1 MTHDTDDTTETDRT
15 ADTTETTATDQR
27 RERPQMLNRLGAPK
41 SGVNGDES
49 SRGRRRFLAAVG
61 SAATAG
67 LAGCAGLQSDES
79 GGADAGQVAF
89 SDFRGSGRL
98 VESRPEI
105 DAPRI
110 ADLPDLSGELTLY
123 LGGGEGGLYREL
135 VALFERI
142 YDDFTAVPNAGGT
155 AEQANKLLTEG
166 EETPA
171 DVFWSVDAGS
181 LSVVA
186 EEGLTAQL
194 ASETVENVPSTFHPD
209 RQWVANAGRAR
220 AIPYNTDQLS
230 ASDVPDSVMA
240 FPDSPLADG
249 GVGWAPTYGAFQ
261 AFVTAMRLTEG
272 ESATRDWL
280 EAMQPSVTEYPDEF
294 LTSNAVA
301 DGEVAGGFA
310 NHYYALRV
318 RDARPDAPLEL
329 AFTSGDAGALI
340 NVAGAAVLGPS
351 DNAELAENFVAHLL
365 SAEAQEFF
373 ATRSFGYPTVEGVP
387 PVGGLPTIDELE
399 PPELDLSKL
408 SNLEPT
414 LRLMREV
421 GVL

>member
-1 MTHDTDDTTETDRT
+1 MTHDTDETTETHRSHTDE
-15 ADTTETTATDQR
+15 TTETEPTSDTG
-27 RERPQMLNRLGAPK
+27 RPQVLNDLGGPK
-41 SGVNGDES
+41 PGVNGDEP

-61 SAATAG
+61 SAATVG
-67 LAGCAGLQSDES
+67 IAGCAGVQSGQSES
-79 GGADAGQVAF
+79 TGQVAF
-89 SDFRGSGRL
+89 SEFRGSGRL
-98 VESRPEI
+98 VESRPAV

-110 ADLPDLSGELTLY
+110 ADLPDLSGELTIY

-135 VALFERI
+135 VGLLERI
-142 YDDFTAVPNAGGT
+142 YDDFVAVPSAGGT

-166 EETPA
+166 EQTPA

-194 ASETVENVPSTFHPD
+194 ASETVANVPSTFHPD

-220 AIPYNTDQLS
+220 AIPYNTEELS

-240 FPDSPLADG
+240 FPDSPLAEG
-249 GVGWAPTYGAFQ
+249 GIGWAPTYGAFQ

-280 EAMQPSVTEYPDEF
+280 EAMQPFATEYPDEF

-318 RDARPDAPLEL
+318 RDARPEAALDL

-351 DNAELAENFVAHLL
+351 DNADLAENFVAHLL

-399 PPELDLSKL
+399 PPEIDLSEL
-408 SNLEPT
+408 SNVQPT